1 MKYIKSLMIAEA
13 IIRCVYFA
21 CVTAAAIAF
30 EKTGILWW
38 YILGLFMG
46 FSFKCEESDDNG

>member
-1 MKYIKSLMIAEA
+1 MNMKTVMIVVT
-13 IIRCVYFA
+13 IMRCVYFI

-38 YILGLFMG
+38 YIPGLIMG
-46 FSFKCEESDDNG
+46 FSFECKESDKQ